1 MAEFLTAK
9 DAKHTKKRRAELAR
23 ESGSQPIFSTGNW
36 CGLDYSADMELFNK
50 ILKTAVD
57 GGASDLHIK
66 IGTPVIFRINRELI
80 SIECPMPTEQWMN
93 NVVEKMTPIHLK
105 KKLEEEREVD
115 FSYYVPDVGRFRTNL
130 FQQRGQW
137 ALAMRYVRSHIASFE
152 ELGLLEQIKKIAEEP
167 RGIVLVAGSTG
178 SGKSTTLAAM
188 IEHINANFKKHII
201 TLEDPIE
208 FVFEDNQ
215 SVIEQREV
223 GLDTVSFHHALKH
236 VLRQDPDIIMLG
248 EMRDD
253 ISFGAAMSAADTGHL
268 VLSTLHTT
276 TAAQSIT
283 RILDFFKADEREQV
297 RRQLA
302 GTLRGVVCQRMV
314 PTVDGKMTP
323 ALEIMINS
331 PLIKKMLE
339 ENRLDKLTAAIETG
353 SDDGML
359 TFNQSLFN
367 LVKSGRVTEKEALGK
382 ASNPQALEMNFKG
395 IFLNEG
401 GRIVG

>member
-1 MAEFLTAK
+1 
-9 DAKHTKKRRAELAR
+9 
-23 ESGSQPIFSTGNW
+23 
-36 CGLDYSADMELFNK
+36 MELFQK
-50 ILKTAVD
+50 ILKIAVD
-57 GGASDLHIK
+57 GVASDIHLK

-80 SIECPMPTEQWMN
+80 AVECPFPTTEWMN
-93 NVVEKMTPIHLK
+93 KIVANITPEHLK
-105 KKLEEEREVD
+105 KRLEEDREID
-115 FSYYVPDVGRFRTNL
+115 FSYFIPGVGRFRTNL

-137 ALAMRYVRSHIASFE
+137 ALAMRHVKTNVPSFE
-152 ELGLLEQIKKIAEEP
+152 QLGLLEQIKKIAESP

-188 IEHINANFKKHII
+188 IEHINGNFKKHII

-215 SVIEQREV
+215 CVIEQREV
-223 GLDTVSFHHALKH
+223 GLDTQSFHHALKN
-236 VLRQDPDIIMLG
+236 VLRQDPDIIILG

-276 TAAQSIT
+276 TAAQSII
-283 RILDFFKADEREQV
+283 RILDFFKAEEREQV

-302 GTLRGVVCQRMV
+302 ATLRGVVCQRMV
-314 PTVDGKMTP
+314 TTVENKMTP
-323 ALEIMINS
+323 ALEILINS
-331 PLIKKMLE
+331 PLVRKMLE
-339 ENRLDKLTAAIETG
+339 ENRLDKISAAIET
-353 SDDGML
+353 SADDGMI

-367 LVKSGRVTEKEALGK
+367 LVKSGRVSEKEALAK

-401 GRIVG
+401 GRIVN